1 MDVKIFLKK
10 YPAWV
15 LPYAV
20 LLLISLI
27 ALISFSKTDI
37 HLVINRLNTPFL
49 DVFFKYMTEFGSALL
64 IVPIILVLAF
74 INYRFSLMAIASSL
88 MGTLGTQLLKRL
100 VYYDSPRP
108 KVVFQDICQLHFVQD
123 VHLHSSHSFP
133 SGHTT
138 GAFALFVVLALITK
152 KPLYQFL
159 FLLMAVLVGYSRM
172 YLSQH
177 FLSDVVVGSIVGT
190 ASALV
195 CYFWLNNASYSAKKG
210 LDGSILKLLKPLK
223 H

>member
-1 MDVKIFLKK
+1 MDVKIFFKK
-10 YPAWV
+10 HQAWV

-20 LLLISLI
+20 LLLTSLLV
-27 ALISFSKTDI
+27 LIFFSKTDI
-37 HLVINRLNTPFL
+37 HLFINRLNTPFL

-64 IVPIILVLAF
+64 IVPIIILLAF
-74 INYRFSLMAIASSL
+74 LNYRYALIAIASSL
-88 MGTLGTQLLKRL
+88 LGTLGTQILKRL
-100 VYYDSPRP
+100 VYDDSPRP
-108 KVVFQDICQLHFVQD
+108 KVVFEDLCQLHFVQG

-138 GAFALFVVLALITK
+138 GAFALFVVLALIAK
-152 KPLYQFL
+152 KPLHQFL

-177 FLSDVVVGSIVGT
+177 FLSDVVVGSAVGT

-195 CYFWLNNASYSAKKG
+195 CYFWLNNATYSAKKG
-210 LDGSILKLLKPLK
+210 LDGSILKLLKPWK